1 MPKLSSMQGAVRH
14 YAAEADLPSAE
25 ALAERIA
32 NVRRLREHHL
42 WEILRTLPSL
52 TEARDDS
59 DFRHLFRVLME
70 REDFLA
76 ASQAL
81 VDAARPACRLDRLES
96 VDGCWIARILSDG
109 AVPRAVAIHIDR
121 VAAIM
126 AALVTLDRPSPVKH

>member
-1 MPKLSSMQGAVRH
+1 MP
-14 YAAEADLPSAE
+14 AE
-25 ALAERIA
+25 ALADRIA
-32 NVRRLREHHL
+32 SVRRLREHHL

-70 REDFLA
+70 REDLAA

-81 VDAARPACRLDRLES
+81 VDAARPACWLDRLES

-109 AVPRAVAIHIDR
+109 AMPRAVAIHVDR
-121 VAAIM
+121 VAAVM
-126 AALVTLDRPSPVKH
+126 AALVTLDRPGPVKH